1 LTKEAICMMQ
11 TLDEIIM
18 WVVLFF
24 VIIIILAIL
33 VPNIKILK
41 EYERTVIFRLGK
53 ALEGTK
59 GPGLVWLWPFI
70 DKMMK
75 VDLRENFF
83 DLPHQRCIS
92 KDNAPV
98 DVDVLIYYRVINPRD
113 TIIKVK
119 DFRAS
124 AVGISQ
130 TTLRSVIGD
139 IQLDDVLAKR
149 EYINSVL
156 REKLDEIT
164 DRWGVKVTTVE
175 IREIL
180 PPADVQK
187 AMVEQMK
194 AERNRRATVTEADG
208 KREATIAIANGDK
221 EARILQAEGIK
232 RSNVLEAEGEREAAL
247 LRAEG
252 YSNALN
258 KIFQVAQN
266 IDEKTMTLQILDTL
280 KAIGASPSTKYIFP
294 MEFVEL
300 VKPISKFVKAGTKSD

>member
-1 LTKEAICMMQ
+1 MEPIN
-11 TLDEIIM
+11 DVIM
-18 WVVLFF
+18 YVVLFI
-24 VIIIILAIL
+24 VVIIILAIIL
-33 VPNIKILK
+33 PNIKILK
-41 EYERTVIFRLGK
+41 EYERSVIFRLGK

-59 GPGLVWLWPFI
+59 GPGIIWLWPFI

-221 EARILQAEGIK
+221 EARILQAEGVK

-252 YSNALN
+252 YANALN

-266 IDEKTMTLQILDTL
+266 IDEKTMTLQILDTF

-300 VKPISKFVKAGTKSD
+300 VKPISKFVKEGTKS

>member
-1 LTKEAICMMQ
+1 
-11 TLDEIIM
+11 
-18 WVVLFF
+18 
-24 VIIIILAIL
+24 
-33 VPNIKILK
+33 
-41 EYERTVIFRLGK
+41 
-53 ALEGTK
+53 
-59 GPGLVWLWPFI
+59 
-70 DKMMK
+70 
-75 VDLRENFF
+75 
-83 DLPHQRCIS
+83 
-92 KDNAPV
+92 
-98 DVDVLIYYRVINPRD
+98 LIYYRVINARD
-113 TIIKVK
+113 TIIKVR
-119 DFRAS
+119 DFRA
-124 AVGISQ
+124 AAIGVTQ

-149 EYINSVL
+149 EYINSIL

-194 AERNRRATVTEADG
+194 AERNRRAMVTEADG
-208 KREATIAIANGDK
+208 KRESNIAIATGDK
-221 EARILQAEGIK
+221 EAKILQAEGIK

-252 YSNALN
+252 YANALE
-258 KIFQVAQN
+258 KIFGVAKT

-294 MEFVEL
+294 MSFMEL
-300 VKPISKFVKAGTKSD
+300 IKPIDNYLKGGIKSKQ

>member
-1 LTKEAICMMQ
+1 
-11 TLDEIIM
+11 M

-24 VIIIILAIL
+24 VIIIILAIII
-33 VPNIKILK
+33 PNIKILK
-41 EYERTVIFRLGK
+41 EYERSVIFRLGK

-59 GPGLVWLWPFI
+59 GPGIIWLWPFI

-221 EARILQAEGIK
+221 EARILQAEGVK

-252 YSNALN
+252 YANALN

-266 IDEKTMTLQILDTL
+266 IDEKTMTLQILDTF

-300 VKPISKFVKAGTKSD
+300 VKPISKFVKEGTKS

>member
-1 LTKEAICMMQ
+1 MLQFTN
-11 TLDEIIM
+11 DVIM
-18 WVVLFF
+18 VLVLLVVI
-24 VIIIILAIL
+24 VIVLAIIL
-33 VPNIKILK
+33 PNVKIMK
-41 EYERTVIFRLGK
+41 EYERAVIFRLGK

-59 GPGLVWLWPFI
+59 GPGIIWLWPFI
-70 DKMMK
+70 DKMNK
-75 VDLRENFF
+75 ADLREMFF

-92 KDNAPV
+92 RDNAPV
-98 DVDVLIYYRVINPRD
+98 DIDVLIYYRVINARD
-113 TIIKVK
+113 TIIKVR

-124 AVGISQ
+124 AIGIAQ

-149 EYINSVL
+149 EHINSVL

-194 AERNRRATVTEADG
+194 SERNRRATVIEADG
-208 KREATIAIANGDK
+208 KREATIAIATGDK
-221 EARILQAEGIK
+221 EAKILQAEGTK
-232 RSNVLEAEGEREAAL
+232 RSNILEAEGEREAAL

-252 YSNALN
+252 YANALDR
-258 KIFQVAQN
+258 IFQVAQN

-294 MEFVEL
+294 MEFVEM
-300 VKPISKFVKAGTKSD
+300 VKPISKYMKSAIKSD

>member
-1 LTKEAICMMQ
+1 VQIPPEVFLWIAI
-11 TLDEIIM
+11 I
-18 WVVLFF
+18 VV
-24 VIIIILAIL
+24 VIIILALII
-33 VPNIKILK
+33 PNVKILK
-41 EYERTVIFRLGK
+41 EYDRAVIFRLGK

-59 GPGLVWLWPFI
+59 GPGMIWLWPFI
-70 DKMMK
+70 DKMSK
-75 VDLRENFF
+75 VDLREMFF
-83 DLPHQRCIS
+83 DLPHQRCITV
-92 KDNAPV
+92 DNAPV
-98 DVDVLIYYRVINPRD
+98 DIDVLIYYRVINARD
-113 TIIKVK
+113 SIIKVEN
-119 DFRAS
+119 FRA
-124 AVGISQ
+124 AAIGVTQ

-149 EYINSVL
+149 EYINSIL

-194 AERNRRATVTEADG
+194 AERNRRAMVTEANG
-208 KREATIAIANGDK
+208 KRESNIAIATGER
-221 EARILQAEGIK
+221 EAKILEAEGTK
-232 RSNVLEAEGEREAAL
+232 RSDVLEAEGEREAAL

-252 YSNALN
+252 YANALN
-258 KIFQVAQN
+258 KIFEVART

-294 MEFVEL
+294 MSFMEII
-300 VKPISKFVKAGTKSD
+300 KPIEGYLKGGIKTK

>member
-1 LTKEAICMMQ
+1 MLT
-11 TLDEIIM
+11 LNEIIM
-18 WVVLFF
+18 WVVVFF
-24 VIIIILAIL
+24 VIIIILAIII
-33 VPNIKILK
+33 PNIKILK
-41 EYERTVIFRLGK
+41 EYERSVIFRLGK

-59 GPGLVWLWPFI
+59 GPGIIWLWPFI
-70 DKMMK
+70 DKLIK

-194 AERNRRATVTEADG
+194 AERNRRAMVTEADG

-221 EARILQAEGIK
+221 EAKILQAEGIK

-252 YSNALN
+252 YANALN

-266 IDEKTMTLQILDTL
+266 IDEKTMTLQILDTF

-300 VKPISKFVKAGTKSD
+300 VKPISKFVKAGVKSE

>member
-1 LTKEAICMMQ
+1 MQ
-11 TLDEIIM
+11 SLNEIIM

-24 VIIIILAIL
+24 VIIIILAIII
-33 VPNIKILK
+33 PNIKILK
-41 EYERTVIFRLGK
+41 EYERSVIFRLGK

-59 GPGLVWLWPFI
+59 GPGIIWLWPFI
-70 DKMMK
+70 DKLMK

-98 DVDVLIYYRVINPRD
+98 DIDVLIYYRVINPRD

-221 EARILQAEGIK
+221 EARILQAEGVK
-232 RSNVLEAEGEREAAL
+232 RANVLEAEGEREAAL

-252 YSNALN
+252 YANALD

-266 IDEKTMTLQILDTL
+266 IDEKTMTLQILDTF

-300 VKPISKFVKAGTKSD
+300 VKPISKFVKGGVKSE

>member
-1 LTKEAICMMQ
+1 MQLLTN
-11 TLDEIIM
+11 DIIM
-18 WVVLFF
+18 ILVLLV
-24 VIIIILAIL
+24 VIIIILAII
-33 VPNIKILK
+33 VPNIKIMK
-41 EYERTVIFRLGK
+41 EYERAVIFRLGK

-59 GPGLVWLWPFI
+59 GPGIIWLWPFI
-70 DKMMK
+70 DKMNK
-75 VDLRENFF
+75 ADLREMFF

-92 KDNAPV
+92 RDNAPV
-98 DVDVLIYYRVINPRD
+98 DIDVLIYYRVINARD
-113 TIIKVK
+113 TIIKVR

-124 AVGISQ
+124 AIGIAQ

-149 EYINSVL
+149 EHINSVL

-187 AMVEQMK
+187 AMIEQMK
-194 AERNRRATVTEADG
+194 SERNRRATVIEADG
-208 KREATIAIANGDK
+208 KREATIAIATGDK
-221 EARILQAEGIK
+221 EAKILQAEGTK
-232 RSNVLEAEGEREAAL
+232 RSNILEAEGEREAAL

-252 YSNALN
+252 YANALDR
-258 KIFQVAQN
+258 IFQVAQN

-294 MEFVEL
+294 MEFVEM
-300 VKPISKFVKAGTKSD
+300 VKPIGKYMKAATKSD

>member
-1 LTKEAICMMQ
+1 
-11 TLDEIIM
+11 M
-18 WVVLFF
+18 WVVVFF
-24 VIIIILAIL
+24 VIIIILAIII
-33 VPNIKILK
+33 PNIKILK
-41 EYERTVIFRLGK
+41 EYERSVIFRLGK

-59 GPGLVWLWPFI
+59 GPGIIWLWPFI
-70 DKMMK
+70 DKLIK

-194 AERNRRATVTEADG
+194 AERNRRAMVTEADG

-221 EARILQAEGIK
+221 EAKILQAEGIK

-252 YSNALN
+252 YANALN

-266 IDEKTMTLQILDTL
+266 IDEKTMTLQILDTF

-300 VKPISKFVKAGTKSD
+300 VKPISKFVKAGVKSE

>member
-1 LTKEAICMMQ
+1 MMQ

-33 VPNIKILK
+33 IPNIKILK

-164 DRWGVKVTTVE
+164 DRWGV
-175 IREIL
+175 
-180 PPADVQK
+180 
-187 AMVEQMK
+187 
-194 AERNRRATVTEADG
+194 N
-208 KREATIAIANGDK
+208 
-221 EARILQAEGIK
+221 
-232 RSNVLEAEGEREAAL
+232 L
-247 LRAEG
+247 LNPIV
-252 YSNALN
+252 S
-258 KIFQVAQN
+258 
-266 IDEKTMTLQILDTL
+266 
-280 KAIGASPSTKYIFP
+280 GA
-294 MEFVEL
+294 
-300 VKPISKFVKAGTKSD
+300 

>member
-1 LTKEAICMMQ
+1 MQ

-24 VIIIILAIL
+24 VIIIILAIII
-33 VPNIKILK
+33 PNIKILK
-41 EYERTVIFRLGK
+41 EYERSVIFRLGK

-59 GPGLVWLWPFI
+59 GPGIIWLWPFI
-70 DKMMK
+70 DKLMK

-221 EARILQAEGIK
+221 EARILQAEGVK

-252 YSNALN
+252 YANALN

-266 IDEKTMTLQILDTL
+266 IDEKTMTLQILDTF

-300 VKPISKFVKAGTKSD
+300 VKPISKFVKAGVKSE

>member
-1 LTKEAICMMQ
+1 MMQ